1 MSPVL
6 RDTRNC
12 KRSFPLIFL
21 VILNLNPRFLFIFF
35 LLLLF
40 YCPGQQYCRR
50 RLVSEIRMSLHCKI
64 LILSVIL
71 VVVATLLQEVSA
83 FQAPMVSFR
92 RTCRC
97 SPNIQ
102 ISPAGTIRTNTLRL
116 DAMPEM
122 PCDMVQYSKVP
133 TKDPAFTAT
142 TIPKGLLK
150 DHTTKAGTWG
160 VIRVLTGALEY
171 NIQNDD
177 KTGEGESATSFELS
191 PDFVGIIEPERK
203 HHVKALSDNVE
214 FVVEFYREPDT
225 GPVDEP
231 RDGL

>member
-1 MSPVL
+1 
-6 RDTRNC
+6 
-12 KRSFPLIFL
+12 
-21 VILNLNPRFLFIFF
+21 
-35 LLLLF
+35 
-40 YCPGQQYCRR
+40 
-50 RLVSEIRMSLHCKI
+50 MSLHCKL

-71 VVVATLLQEVSA
+71 VVTATLLQEVSA

-97 SPNIQ
+97 SPNIR
-102 ISPAGTIRTNTLRL
+102 ISTAGTIRSNTLRL

-133 TKDPAFTAT
+133 TKDPALTAT

-177 KTGEGESATSFELS
+177 KTGEGESSSSSSSSSFELS
-191 PDFVGIIEPERK
+191 PDFLGIIEPERK

-214 FVVEFYREPDT
+214 FVVEFYRQPDT

-231 RDGL
+231 REGL